1 MKSDSPSLYIRM
13 TIGLI
18 FLVYSHVS
26 QFYIMLFGGK
36 RYEPLVMI
44 IAMHEE
50 VFYIN
55 KKETFK
61 RLDVIKHVMWASYAC
76 PFYHDI

>member
-1 MKSDSPSLYIRM
+1 
-13 TIGLI
+13 
-18 FLVYSHVS
+18 
-26 QFYIMLFGGK
+26 MLFGGK